1 MKGENILLRLA
12 RYLKHYRLQVTIG
25 PVFKLLE
32 AIFELIV
39 PLIMANIIDIGVK
52 NRDTGYIGQQGV
64 LLVILGIT
72 GLLSALICQ
81 YSASFASQGVGTI
94 LRRDL
99 FHHINTLSHKEI
111 DKIGTP
117 SLITRMTSDINQIQ
131 LAVAMLIRLVIRA
144 PFLVVGAII
153 MASTV
158 SIKLS
163 VIFFGA
169 AVLIGLTLYLIMS
182 KSVPFFKVIQ
192 KRLDRI
198 SLLSRENLR
207 GNRVIRAFA
216 RQEEDEKRFSHAA
229 EELTNASI
237 SAGRISVLLSPL
249 TCIITNVAI
258 ALIIWFGGI
267 NVNIGGLSQGD
278 IIALVNY
285 MTQIMLAMVVVADLV
300 VIFTRASASAARIN
314 EIFDTQTTVKDDKK
328 EEKPKAEND
337 YAIEFR
343 NVSFSYG
350 EGEALKD
357 ITFSLKKGETMGII
371 GGTGSGKSTLANLI
385 PRFYDASEGEVLVK
399 GVDVK
404 KYGLEELRNMI
415 GVVAQKTVLFKG
427 TLRSNMQWGKENASD
442 EDIEKALKIAQ
453 SWDFVSKLPGKL
465 DFDVSQGG
473 KNFSGGQRQRLTIAR
488 ALVKHPDILILD
500 DSFSALDFATDA
512 NLRKELRE
520 KTSDTTVVIV
530 SQRASTIRNAD
541 KIIVLDE
548 GKCAGIGTH
557 KELFDSCPEYRE
569 ICLSQLSEEEAV

>member
-1 MKGENILLRLA
+1 M
-12 RYLKHYRLQVTIG
+12 
-25 PVFKLLE
+25 FKLLE
-32 AIFELIV
+32 AVFELIV

-52 NRDTGYIGQQGV
+52 NGDTNYIAKQGV
-64 LLVILGIT
+64 LLVILGVT

-144 PFLVVGAII
+144 PFLVVGAMI

-158 SIKLS
+158 SLKLS

-169 AVLIGLTLYLIMS
+169 AVLIGLTLYIIMS
-182 KSVPFFKVIQ
+182 KSVPFFKTIQ

-198 SLLSRENLR
+198 SLISRENLR

-216 RQEEDEKRFSHAA
+216 RQDEEEEKFSKAA
-229 EELTNASI
+229 QELTDASI

-249 TCIITNVAI
+249 TCIITNIAI
-258 ALIIWFGGI
+258 ALIIWFGGM
-267 NVNIGGLSQGD
+267 NVNIGELSQGD

-300 VIFTRASASAARIN
+300 VIFTRASASAQRIN
-314 EIFDTQTTVKDDKK
+314 EIFETKTSVT
-328 EEKPKAEND
+328 EEKAEKNPTAEND
-337 YAIEFR
+337 NAIEFR

-350 EGEALKD
+350 EGEALKNV
-357 ITFSLKKGETMGII
+357 TFSIKKGETLGII
-371 GGTGSGKSTLANLI
+371 GGTGSGKSTFVNLI
-385 PRFYDASEGEVLVK
+385 PRFYDATKGQVLVN
-399 GVDVK
+399 GIDVK
-404 KYGLEELRNMI
+404 KYEIETLREKI

-427 TLRSNMQWGKENASD
+427 SLRKNMQWGKEKATD
-442 EDIEKALKIAQ
+442 EEIIKALKIAQ
-453 SWDFVSKLPGKL
+453 SRDFVEKLPGKL
-465 DFDVSQGG
+465 DFDVAQGG

-488 ALVKHPDILILD
+488 ALVKQPDMLILD

-512 NLRKELRE
+512 NLRKELKEQTRGM
-520 KTSDTTVVIV
+520 TVVIV

-541 KIIVLDE
+541 KIVVLDE
-548 GKCAGIGTH
+548 GECVGIGTH
-557 KELFDSCPEYRE
+557 QELYKNCSEYRE
-569 ICLSQLSEEEAV
+569 ICLSQLSAEEAV

>member
-1 MKGENILLRLA
+1 MLKLA
-12 RYLKHYRLQVTIG
+12 RYLKYYKLQVTIG

-52 NRDTGYIGQQGV
+52 NGDTNYIAKQGV
-64 LLVILGIT
+64 LLVILGVT

-111 DKIGTP
+111 DIIGTP

-144 PFLVVGAII
+144 PFLVVGAMI

-158 SIKLS
+158 SLKLS

-169 AVLIGLTLYLIMS
+169 AVLIGLTLYIIMS
-182 KSVPFFKVIQ
+182 KSVPFFKTIQ

-198 SLLSRENLR
+198 SLISRENLR

-216 RQEEDEKRFSHAA
+216 RQDEEEEKFSKAA
-229 EELTNASI
+229 QELTDASI

-249 TCIITNVAI
+249 TCIITNIAI
-258 ALIIWFGGI
+258 ALIIWFGGM
-267 NVNIGGLSQGD
+267 NVNIGELSQGD

-300 VIFTRASASAARIN
+300 VIFTRASASAQRIN
-314 EIFDTQTTVKDDKK
+314 EIFETKTSVT
-328 EEKPKAEND
+328 EEKAEKNPTAEND
-337 YAIEFR
+337 NAIEFR

-350 EGEALKD
+350 EGEALKNV
-357 ITFSLKKGETMGII
+357 TFSIKKGETLGII
-371 GGTGSGKSTLANLI
+371 GGTGSGKSTFVNLI
-385 PRFYDASEGEVLVK
+385 PRFYDATKGQVLVN

-404 KYGLEELRNMI
+404 KYEIETLREKI

-427 TLRSNMQWGKENASD
+427 SLRKNMQWGKEKATD
-442 EDIEKALKIAQ
+442 QEIIKALKIAQ
-453 SWDFVSKLPGKL
+453 SWDFVEKLPGKL
-465 DFDVSQGG
+465 DFDVAQGG

-488 ALVKHPDILILD
+488 ALVKQPDILILD

-512 NLRKELRE
+512 NLRKELKEQTR
-520 KTSDTTVVIV
+520 DMTVVIV

-541 KIIVLDE
+541 KIVVLDE
-548 GKCAGIGTH
+548 GECVGIGTH
-557 KELFDSCPEYRE
+557 QELYKNCSEYRE
-569 ICLSQLSEEEAV
+569 ICLSQLSAEEAV

>member
-1 MKGENILLRLA
+1 MLKLA
-12 RYLKHYRLQVTIG
+12 RYLKYYKLQVTIG

-52 NRDTGYIGQQGV
+52 NGDTNYIAKQGV
-64 LLVILGIT
+64 LLVILGVT

-111 DKIGTP
+111 DIIGTP

-144 PFLVVGAII
+144 PFLVVGAMI

-158 SIKLS
+158 SLKLS

-169 AVLIGLTLYLIMS
+169 AVLIGLTLYIIMS
-182 KSVPFFKVIQ
+182 KSVPFFKTIQ

-198 SLLSRENLR
+198 SLISRENLR

-216 RQEEDEKRFSHAA
+216 RQDEEEEKFSKAA
-229 EELTNASI
+229 QELTDASI

-249 TCIITNVAI
+249 TCIITNIAI
-258 ALIIWFGGI
+258 ALIIWFGGM
-267 NVNIGGLSQGD
+267 NVNIGELSQGD

-300 VIFTRASASAARIN
+300 VIFTRASASAQRIN
-314 EIFDTQTTVKDDKK
+314 EIFETKTSVT
-328 EEKPKAEND
+328 EEKAEKNPTAEND
-337 YAIEFR
+337 NAIEFR

-350 EGEALKD
+350 EGEALKNV
-357 ITFSLKKGETMGII
+357 TFSIKKGETLGII
-371 GGTGSGKSTLANLI
+371 GGTGSGKSTFVNLI
-385 PRFYDASEGEVLVK
+385 PRFYDATKGQVLVN

-404 KYGLEELRNMI
+404 KYEIETLRERI

-427 TLRSNMQWGKENASD
+427 SLRKNMQWGKEKATD
-442 EDIEKALKIAQ
+442 QEIIKALKIAQ
-453 SWDFVSKLPGKL
+453 SWDFVEKLPGKL
-465 DFDVSQGG
+465 DFDVAQGG

-488 ALVKHPDILILD
+488 ALVKQPDILILD

-512 NLRKELRE
+512 NLRKELKEQTRGM
-520 KTSDTTVVIV
+520 TVVIV

-541 KIIVLDE
+541 KIVVLDE
-548 GKCAGIGTH
+548 GECVGIGTH
-557 KELFDSCPEYRE
+557 QELYKNCSEYRE
-569 ICLSQLSEEEAV
+569 ICLSQLSAEEAV

>member
-1 MKGENILLRLA
+1 MLKLA
-12 RYLKHYRLQVTIG
+12 RYLKYYKLQVTIG

-52 NRDTGYIGQQGV
+52 NGDTNYIAKQGV
-64 LLVILGIT
+64 LLVILGVT

-144 PFLVVGAII
+144 PFLVVGAMI

-158 SIKLS
+158 SLKLS

-169 AVLIGLTLYLIMS
+169 AVLIGLTLYIIMS
-182 KSVPFFKVIQ
+182 KSVPFFKTIQ

-198 SLLSRENLR
+198 SLISRENLR

-216 RQEEDEKRFSHAA
+216 RQDEEEEKFSKAA
-229 EELTNASI
+229 QELTDASI

-249 TCIITNVAI
+249 TCIITNTAI
-258 ALIIWFGGI
+258 ALIIWFGGM
-267 NVNIGGLSQGD
+267 NVNIGELSQGD

-285 MTQIMLAMVVVADLV
+285 MTQIMLATVVVADLV
-300 VIFTRASASAARIN
+300 VIFTRASASAQRIN
-314 EIFDTQTTVKDDKK
+314 EIFETKTSVT
-328 EEKPKAEND
+328 EEKAEKNPTAEND
-337 YAIEFR
+337 NAIEFR

-350 EGEALKD
+350 EGEALKNV
-357 ITFSLKKGETMGII
+357 TFSIKKGETLGII
-371 GGTGSGKSTLANLI
+371 GGTGSGKSTFVNLI
-385 PRFYDASEGEVLVK
+385 PRFYDATKGQVLVN
-399 GVDVK
+399 GIDVK
-404 KYGLEELRNMI
+404 KYGIETLREKI

-427 TLRSNMQWGKENASD
+427 SLRKNMQWGKEKATD
-442 EDIEKALKIAQ
+442 EEIIKALKIAQ
-453 SWDFVSKLPGKL
+453 SWDFVEKLPGKL
-465 DFDVSQGG
+465 DFDVAQGG

-488 ALVKHPDILILD
+488 ALVKQPDILILD

-512 NLRKELRE
+512 NLRKELKEQTRGM
-520 KTSDTTVVIV
+520 TVVIV

-541 KIIVLDE
+541 KIVVLDE
-548 GKCAGIGTH
+548 GECVGIGTH
-557 KELFDSCPEYRE
+557 QELYKNCSEYRE
-569 ICLSQLSEEEAV
+569 ICLSQLSAEEAV

>member
-1 MKGENILLRLA
+1 MLKLA
-12 RYLKHYRLQVTIG
+12 RYLKYYKLQVTIG

-32 AIFELIV
+32 AVFELIV

-52 NRDTGYIGQQGV
+52 NGDTNYIAKQGV
-64 LLVILGIT
+64 LLVILGVT

-111 DKIGTP
+111 DNIGTP

-144 PFLVVGAII
+144 PFLVVGAMI

-158 SIKLS
+158 SLKLS

-169 AVLIGLTLYLIMS
+169 AVLIGLTLYIIMS
-182 KSVPFFKVIQ
+182 KSVPFFKTIQ

-198 SLLSRENLR
+198 SLISRENLR

-216 RQEEDEKRFSHAA
+216 RQDEEEEKFSKAA
-229 EELTNASI
+229 QELTDASI

-249 TCIITNVAI
+249 TCIITNIAI
-258 ALIIWFGGI
+258 ALIIWFGGM
-267 NVNIGGLSQGD
+267 NVNIGELSQGD

-300 VIFTRASASAARIN
+300 VIFTRASASAQRIN
-314 EIFDTQTTVKDDKK
+314 EIFETKTSVT
-328 EEKPKAEND
+328 EEKAEKNPTAEND
-337 YAIEFR
+337 NAIEFR

-350 EGEALKD
+350 EGEALKNV
-357 ITFSLKKGETMGII
+357 TFSIKKGETLGII
-371 GGTGSGKSTLANLI
+371 GGTGSGKSTFVNLI
-385 PRFYDASEGEVLVK
+385 PRFYDATKGQVLVN
-399 GVDVK
+399 GIDVK
-404 KYGLEELRNMI
+404 KYEIETLREKI

-427 TLRSNMQWGKENASD
+427 SLRKNMQWGKEKATD
-442 EDIEKALKIAQ
+442 EEIIKALKIAQ

-465 DFDVSQGG
+465 DFDVAQGG

-488 ALVKHPDILILD
+488 ALVKQPDILILD

-512 NLRKELRE
+512 NLRKELKEQTRGM
-520 KTSDTTVVIV
+520 TVVIV

-541 KIIVLDE
+541 KIVVLDE
-548 GKCAGIGTH
+548 GECVGIGTH
-557 KELFDSCPEYRE
+557 QELYKNCSEYRE
-569 ICLSQLSEEEAV
+569 ICLSQLSAEEAV

>member
-1 MKGENILLRLA
+1 MLKLA
-12 RYLKHYRLQVTIG
+12 RYLKYYKLQVTIG

-32 AIFELIV
+32 AVFELIV

-52 NRDTGYIGQQGV
+52 NGDTNYIAKQGV
-64 LLVILGIT
+64 LLVILGVT

-111 DKIGTP
+111 DIIGTP

-144 PFLVVGAII
+144 PFLVVGAMI

-158 SIKLS
+158 SLKLS

-169 AVLIGLTLYLIMS
+169 AVLIGLTLYIIMS
-182 KSVPFFKVIQ
+182 KSVPFFKTIQ

-198 SLLSRENLR
+198 SLISRENLR

-216 RQEEDEKRFSHAA
+216 RQDEEEEKFSKAA
-229 EELTNASI
+229 QELTDASI

-249 TCIITNVAI
+249 TCIITNIAI
-258 ALIIWFGGI
+258 ALIIWFGGM
-267 NVNIGGLSQGD
+267 NVNIGELSQGD

-300 VIFTRASASAARIN
+300 VIFTRASASAQRIN
-314 EIFDTQTTVKDDKK
+314 EIFETKTSVT
-328 EEKPKAEND
+328 EEKAEKNPAAEND
-337 YAIEFR
+337 NAIEFR

-350 EGEALKD
+350 EGEALKNV
-357 ITFSLKKGETMGII
+357 TFSIKKGETLGII
-371 GGTGSGKSTLANLI
+371 GGTGSGKSTFVNLI
-385 PRFYDASEGEVLVK
+385 PRFYDATKGQVLVN

-404 KYGLEELRNMI
+404 KYEIETLREKI

-427 TLRSNMQWGKENASD
+427 SLRKNMQWGKEKAID
-442 EDIEKALKIAQ
+442 EEIIKALKIAQ
-453 SWDFVSKLPGKL
+453 SWDFVEKLPGKL
-465 DFDVSQGG
+465 DFDVAQGG

-488 ALVKHPDILILD
+488 ALVKQPDILILD

-512 NLRKELRE
+512 NLRKELKEQTR
-520 KTSDTTVVIV
+520 DMTVVIV

-541 KIIVLDE
+541 KIVVLDE
-548 GKCAGIGTH
+548 GECVGIGTH
-557 KELFDSCPEYRE
+557 QELYKNCSEYRE
-569 ICLSQLSEEEAV
+569 ICLSQLSAEEAV

>member
-1 MKGENILLRLA
+1 MLKLA
-12 RYLKHYRLQVTIG
+12 RYLKYYKLQVTIG

-52 NRDTGYIGQQGV
+52 NGDTNYIAKQGV
-64 LLVILGIT
+64 LLVILGVT

-144 PFLVVGAII
+144 PFLVVGAMI

-158 SIKLS
+158 SLKLS

-169 AVLIGLTLYLIMS
+169 AVLIGLTLYIIMS
-182 KSVPFFKVIQ
+182 KSVPFFKTIQ

-198 SLLSRENLR
+198 SLISRENLR

-216 RQEEDEKRFSHAA
+216 RQDEEEEKFSKAA
-229 EELTNASI
+229 QELTDASI

-249 TCIITNVAI
+249 TCIITNIAI
-258 ALIIWFGGI
+258 ALIIWFGGM
-267 NVNIGGLSQGD
+267 NVNIGELSQGD

-300 VIFTRASASAARIN
+300 VIFTRASASAQRIN
-314 EIFDTQTTVKDDKK
+314 EIFETKTSVT
-328 EEKPKAEND
+328 EEKAEKNPTAEND
-337 YAIEFR
+337 NAIEFR

-350 EGEALKD
+350 EGEALKNV
-357 ITFSLKKGETMGII
+357 TFSIKKGETLGII
-371 GGTGSGKSTLANLI
+371 GGTGSGKSTFVNLI
-385 PRFYDASEGEVLVK
+385 PRFYDASKGQVLVN

-404 KYGLEELRNMI
+404 KYEIETLREKI

-427 TLRSNMQWGKENASD
+427 SLRKNMQWGKEKATD
-442 EDIEKALKIAQ
+442 EEIIKALKIAQ
-453 SWDFVSKLPGKL
+453 SWDFVEKLPGKL
-465 DFDVSQGG
+465 DFDVAQGG

-488 ALVKHPDILILD
+488 ALVKQPDILILD

-512 NLRKELRE
+512 NLRKELKEQTRGM
-520 KTSDTTVVIV
+520 TVVIV

-541 KIIVLDE
+541 KIVVLDE
-548 GKCAGIGTH
+548 GECVDIGTH
-557 KELFDSCPEYRE
+557 QELYKNCSEYRE
-569 ICLSQLSEEEAV
+569 ICLSQLSAEEAV

>member
-1 MKGENILLRLA
+1 MLKLA
-12 RYLKHYRLQVTIG
+12 RYLKYYKLQVTIG

-32 AIFELIV
+32 AVFELIV

-52 NRDTGYIGQQGV
+52 NGDTNYIAKQGV
-64 LLVILGIT
+64 LLVILGVT

-111 DKIGTP
+111 DIIGTP

-144 PFLVVGAII
+144 PFLVVGAMI

-158 SIKLS
+158 SLKLS

-169 AVLIGLTLYLIMS
+169 AVLIGLTLYIIMS
-182 KSVPFFKVIQ
+182 KSVPFFKTIQ

-198 SLLSRENLR
+198 SLISRENLR

-216 RQEEDEKRFSHAA
+216 RQDEEEEKFSKAA
-229 EELTNASI
+229 QELTDASI

-249 TCIITNVAI
+249 TCIITNIAI
-258 ALIIWFGGI
+258 ALIIWFGGM
-267 NVNIGGLSQGD
+267 NVNIGELSQGD

-300 VIFTRASASAARIN
+300 VIFTRASASAQRIN
-314 EIFDTQTTVKDDKK
+314 EIFETKTSVT
-328 EEKPKAEND
+328 EEKAEKNPTAEND
-337 YAIEFR
+337 NAIEFR

-350 EGEALKD
+350 EGEALKNV
-357 ITFSLKKGETMGII
+357 TFSIKKGETLGII
-371 GGTGSGKSTLANLI
+371 GGTGSGKSTFVNLI
-385 PRFYDASEGEVLVK
+385 PRFYDATKGQVLVN

-404 KYGLEELRNMI
+404 KYEIETLRERI

-427 TLRSNMQWGKENASD
+427 SLRKNMQWGKEKATD
-442 EDIEKALKIAQ
+442 QEIIKALKIAQ
-453 SWDFVSKLPGKL
+453 SWDFVEKLPGIL
-465 DFDVSQGG
+465 DFDVAQGG

-488 ALVKHPDILILD
+488 ALVKQPDILILD

-512 NLRKELRE
+512 NLRKELKEQTRGM
-520 KTSDTTVVIV
+520 TVVIV

-541 KIIVLDE
+541 KIVVLDE
-548 GKCAGIGTH
+548 GECVGIGTH
-557 KELFDSCPEYRE
+557 QELYKNCSEYRE
-569 ICLSQLSEEEAV
+569 ICLSQLSAEEAV

>member
-1 MKGENILLRLA
+1 LLKLA
-12 RYLKHYRLQVTIG
+12 RYLKYYKLQVTIG

-32 AIFELIV
+32 AVFELIV
-39 PLIMANIIDIGVK
+39 PLIMANIIDIGVR
-52 NRDTGYIGQQGV
+52 NGDTNYIAKQGV
-64 LLVILGIT
+64 LLVILGVT

-111 DKIGTP
+111 EKIGTP

-144 PFLVVGAII
+144 PFLVVGAMI

-158 SIKLS
+158 SLKLS

-169 AVLIGLTLYLIMS
+169 AVLIGLTLYIIMS
-182 KSVPFFKVIQ
+182 KSVPFFKTIQ

-198 SLLSRENLR
+198 SLISRENLR

-216 RQEEDEKRFSHAA
+216 RQDEEEEKFSKAA
-229 EELTNASI
+229 QELTDASI

-249 TCIITNVAI
+249 TCIITNIAI
-258 ALIIWFGGI
+258 ALIIWFGGM
-267 NVNIGGLSQGD
+267 NVNIGELSQGD

-300 VIFTRASASAARIN
+300 VIFTRASASAQRIN
-314 EIFDTQTTVKDDKK
+314 EIFETKTSVT
-328 EEKPKAEND
+328 EEKAEKNPTAEND
-337 YAIEFR
+337 NAMEFR

-350 EGEALKD
+350 EGEALKNV
-357 ITFSLKKGETMGII
+357 TFSIKKGETLGII
-371 GGTGSGKSTLANLI
+371 GGTGSGKSTFVNLI
-385 PRFYDASEGEVLVK
+385 PRFYDATKGQVLVN
-399 GVDVK
+399 GIDVK
-404 KYGLEELRNMI
+404 KYGIETLREKI

-427 TLRSNMQWGKENASD
+427 SLRKNMQWGKEKATD
-442 EDIEKALKIAQ
+442 EEIIKALKIAQ
-453 SWDFVSKLPGKL
+453 SWDFVEKLPGKL
-465 DFDVSQGG
+465 DFDVAQGG

-488 ALVKHPDILILD
+488 ALVKQPDILILD

-512 NLRKELRE
+512 NLRKELKEQTRGM
-520 KTSDTTVVIV
+520 TVVIV

-541 KIIVLDE
+541 KIVVLDE
-548 GKCAGIGTH
+548 GECVGIGTH
-557 KELFDSCPEYRE
+557 QELYKNCSEYRE
-569 ICLSQLSEEEAV
+569 ICLSQLSAEEAV

>member
-1 MKGENILLRLA
+1 MLKLA
-12 RYLKHYRLQVTIG
+12 RYLKYYKLQVTIG

-32 AIFELIV
+32 AVFELIV

-52 NRDTGYIGQQGV
+52 NGDTNYIAKQGV
-64 LLVILGIT
+64 LLVILGVT

-111 DKIGTP
+111 DIIGTP

-144 PFLVVGAII
+144 PFLVVGAMI

-158 SIKLS
+158 SLKLS

-169 AVLIGLTLYLIMS
+169 AVLIGLTLYIIMS
-182 KSVPFFKVIQ
+182 KSVPFFKTIQ

-198 SLLSRENLR
+198 SLISRENLR

-216 RQEEDEKRFSHAA
+216 RQDEEEEKFSKAA
-229 EELTNASI
+229 QELTDASI

-249 TCIITNVAI
+249 TCIITNIAI
-258 ALIIWFGGI
+258 ALIIWFGGM
-267 NVNIGGLSQGD
+267 NVNIGDLSQGD

-300 VIFTRASASAARIN
+300 VIFTRASASAQRIN
-314 EIFDTQTTVKDDKK
+314 EIFETKTSVT
-328 EEKPKAEND
+328 EEKAEKNPTAEND
-337 YAIEFR
+337 NAIEFR

-350 EGEALKD
+350 EGEALKNV
-357 ITFSLKKGETMGII
+357 TFSIKKGETLGII
-371 GGTGSGKSTLANLI
+371 GGTGSGKSTFVNLI
-385 PRFYDASEGEVLVK
+385 PRFYDATKGQVLVN

-404 KYGLEELRNMI
+404 KYEIETLREKI

-427 TLRSNMQWGKENASD
+427 SLRKNMQWGKEKAID
-442 EDIEKALKIAQ
+442 QEIIKALKIAQ
-453 SWDFVSKLPGKL
+453 SWDFVEKLPGKL
-465 DFDVSQGG
+465 DFDVAQGG

-488 ALVKHPDILILD
+488 ALVKQPDILILD

-512 NLRKELRE
+512 NLRKELKEQTRGM
-520 KTSDTTVVIV
+520 TVVIV

-541 KIIVLDE
+541 KIVVLDE
-548 GKCAGIGTH
+548 GECVGIGTH
-557 KELFDSCPEYRE
+557 QELYKNCSEYRE
-569 ICLSQLSEEEAV
+569 ICLSQLSAEEAV

>member
-1 MKGENILLRLA
+1 MLKLA
-12 RYLKHYRLQVTIG
+12 RYLKYYKLQVTIG

-32 AIFELIV
+32 AVFELIV

-52 NRDTGYIGQQGV
+52 NGDTNYIAKQGV
-64 LLVILGIT
+64 LLVILGVT

-144 PFLVVGAII
+144 PFLVVGAMI

-158 SIKLS
+158 SLKLS

-169 AVLIGLTLYLIMS
+169 AVLIGLTLYIIMS
-182 KSVPFFKVIQ
+182 KSVPFFKTIQ

-198 SLLSRENLR
+198 SLISRENLR

-216 RQEEDEKRFSHAA
+216 RQDEEEEKFSKAA
-229 EELTNASI
+229 QELTDASI

-249 TCIITNVAI
+249 TCIITNTAI
-258 ALIIWFGGI
+258 ALIIWFGGM
-267 NVNIGGLSQGD
+267 NVNIGELSQGD

-285 MTQIMLAMVVVADLV
+285 MTQIMLATVVVADLV
-300 VIFTRASASAARIN
+300 VIFTRASASAQRIN
-314 EIFDTQTTVKDDKK
+314 EIFETKTSVT
-328 EEKPKAEND
+328 EEKAEKNPTAEND
-337 YAIEFR
+337 NAIEFR

-350 EGEALKD
+350 EGEALKNV
-357 ITFSLKKGETMGII
+357 TFSIKKGETLGII
-371 GGTGSGKSTLANLI
+371 GGTGSGKSTFVNLI
-385 PRFYDASEGEVLVK
+385 PRFYDATKGQVLVN
-399 GVDVK
+399 GIDVK
-404 KYGLEELRNMI
+404 KYEIETLREKI

-427 TLRSNMQWGKENASD
+427 SLRKNMQWGKEKATD
-442 EDIEKALKIAQ
+442 EEIIKALKIAQ
-453 SWDFVSKLPGKL
+453 SWDFVEKLPGKL
-465 DFDVSQGG
+465 DFDVAQGG

-488 ALVKHPDILILD
+488 ALVKQPDILILD

-512 NLRKELRE
+512 NLRKELKEQTRGM
-520 KTSDTTVVIV
+520 TVVIV

-541 KIIVLDE
+541 KIVVLDE
-548 GKCAGIGTH
+548 GECVGIGTH
-557 KELFDSCPEYRE
+557 QELYKNCSEYRE
-569 ICLSQLSEEEAV
+569 ICLSQLSAEEAV

>member
-1 MKGENILLRLA
+1 MLKLA
-12 RYLKHYRLQVTIG
+12 RYLKYYKLQVTIG

-32 AIFELIV
+32 AVFELIV

-52 NRDTGYIGQQGV
+52 NGDTNYIAKQGV
-64 LLVILGIT
+64 LLVILGVT

-111 DKIGTP
+111 DNIGTP

-144 PFLVVGAII
+144 PFLVVGAMI

-158 SIKLS
+158 SLKLS

-169 AVLIGLTLYLIMS
+169 AVLIGLTLYIIMS
-182 KSVPFFKVIQ
+182 KSVPFFKTIQ

-198 SLLSRENLR
+198 SLISRENLR

-216 RQEEDEKRFSHAA
+216 RQDEEEERFSKAA
-229 EELTNASI
+229 QELTDASI

-249 TCIITNVAI
+249 TCIITNIAI
-258 ALIIWFGGI
+258 ALIIWFGGM
-267 NVNIGGLSQGD
+267 NVNIGELSQGD

-285 MTQIMLAMVVVADLV
+285 MSQIMLAMVVVADLV
-300 VIFTRASASAARIN
+300 VIFTRASASAQRIN
-314 EIFDTQTTVKDDKK
+314 EIFETKTSVT
-328 EEKPKAEND
+328 EEKAEKNPTAEND
-337 YAIEFR
+337 NAIEFR

-350 EGEALKD
+350 EGEALKNV
-357 ITFSLKKGETMGII
+357 TFSIKKGETLGII
-371 GGTGSGKSTLANLI
+371 GGTGSGKSTFVNLI
-385 PRFYDASEGEVLVK
+385 PRFYDATKGQVLVN
-399 GVDVK
+399 GIDVK
-404 KYGLEELRNMI
+404 KYEIETLREKI

-427 TLRSNMQWGKENASD
+427 SLRKNMQWGKEKATD
-442 EDIEKALKIAQ
+442 EEIIKALKIAQ

-465 DFDVSQGG
+465 VFDVAQGG

-488 ALVKHPDILILD
+488 ALVKQPDILILD

-512 NLRKELRE
+512 NLRKELKEQTRGM
-520 KTSDTTVVIV
+520 TVVIV

-541 KIIVLDE
+541 KIVVLDE
-548 GKCAGIGTH
+548 GECVGIGTH
-557 KELFDSCPEYRE
+557 QELYKNCSEYRE
-569 ICLSQLSEEEAV
+569 ICLSQLSAEEAV

>member
-1 MKGENILLRLA
+1 MLKLA
-12 RYLKHYRLQVTIG
+12 RYLKYYKLQVTIG

-32 AIFELIV
+32 AVFELIV

-52 NRDTGYIGQQGV
+52 NGDTNYIAKQGV
-64 LLVILGIT
+64 LLVILGVT

-144 PFLVVGAII
+144 PFLVVGAMI

-158 SIKLS
+158 SLKLS

-169 AVLIGLTLYLIMS
+169 AVLIGLTLYIIMS
-182 KSVPFFKVIQ
+182 KSVPFFKTIQ

-198 SLLSRENLR
+198 SLISRENLR

-216 RQEEDEKRFSHAA
+216 RQDEEEEKFSKAA
-229 EELTNASI
+229 QELTDASI

-249 TCIITNVAI
+249 TCIITNIAI
-258 ALIIWFGGI
+258 ALIIWFGGM
-267 NVNIGGLSQGD
+267 NVNIGELSQGD

-300 VIFTRASASAARIN
+300 VIFTRASASAQRIN
-314 EIFDTQTTVKDDKK
+314 EIFETKTSVT
-328 EEKPKAEND
+328 EEKAEKNPTAEND
-337 YAIEFR
+337 NAIEFR

-350 EGEALKD
+350 EGEALKNV
-357 ITFSLKKGETMGII
+357 TFSIKKGETLGII
-371 GGTGSGKSTLANLI
+371 GGTGSGKSTFVNLI
-385 PRFYDASEGEVLVK
+385 PRFYDATKGQVLVN
-399 GVDVK
+399 GIDVK
-404 KYGLEELRNMI
+404 KYEIETLREKI

-427 TLRSNMQWGKENASD
+427 SLRKNMQWGKEKATD
-442 EDIEKALKIAQ
+442 EEIIKALKIAR
-453 SWDFVSKLPGKL
+453 SWDFVEKLPGKL
-465 DFDVSQGG
+465 DFDVAQGG

-488 ALVKHPDILILD
+488 ALVKQPDILILD

-512 NLRKELRE
+512 NLRKELKEQTRGM
-520 KTSDTTVVIV
+520 TVVIV

-541 KIIVLDE
+541 KIVVLDE
-548 GKCAGIGTH
+548 GECVGIGTH
-557 KELFDSCPEYRE
+557 QELYKNCSEYRE
-569 ICLSQLSEEEAV
+569 ICLSQLSAEEAV

>member
-1 MKGENILLRLA
+1 MLKLA
-12 RYLKHYRLQVTIG
+12 RYLKYYKLQVTIG

-32 AIFELIV
+32 AVFELIV

-52 NRDTGYIGQQGV
+52 NGDTNYIAKQGV
-64 LLVILGIT
+64 LLVILGVT

-144 PFLVVGAII
+144 PFLVVGAMI

-158 SIKLS
+158 SLKLS

-169 AVLIGLTLYLIMS
+169 AVLIGLTLYIIMS
-182 KSVPFFKVIQ
+182 KSVPFFKTIQ

-198 SLLSRENLR
+198 SLISRENLR

-216 RQEEDEKRFSHAA
+216 RQDEEEERFSKAA
-229 EELTNASI
+229 QELTDASI

-249 TCIITNVAI
+249 TCIITNIAI
-258 ALIIWFGGI
+258 ALIIWFGGM
-267 NVNIGGLSQGD
+267 NVNIGELSQGD

-285 MTQIMLAMVVVADLV
+285 MTQIMLATVVVADLV
-300 VIFTRASASAARIN
+300 VIFTRASASAQRIN
-314 EIFDTQTTVKDDKK
+314 EIFETKTSVT
-328 EEKPKAEND
+328 EEKAEKNPTAEND
-337 YAIEFR
+337 NAIEFR

-350 EGEALKD
+350 EGEALKNV
-357 ITFSLKKGETMGII
+357 TFSIKKGETLGII
-371 GGTGSGKSTLANLI
+371 GGTGSGKSTFVNLI
-385 PRFYDASEGEVLVK
+385 PRFYDATKGQVLVN
-399 GVDVK
+399 GIDVK
-404 KYGLEELRNMI
+404 KYGIETLREKI

-427 TLRSNMQWGKENASD
+427 SLRKNMQWGKEKATD
-442 EDIEKALKIAQ
+442 EEIIKALKIAR
-453 SWDFVSKLPGKL
+453 SWDFVEKLPGKL
-465 DFDVSQGG
+465 DFDVAQGG

-488 ALVKHPDILILD
+488 ALVKQPDILILD

-512 NLRKELRE
+512 NLRKELKEQTRGM
-520 KTSDTTVVIV
+520 TVVIV

-541 KIIVLDE
+541 KIVVLDE
-548 GKCAGIGTH
+548 GECVGIGTH
-557 KELFDSCPEYRE
+557 QELYKNCSEYRE
-569 ICLSQLSEEEAV
+569 ICLSQLSAEEAV

>member
-1 MKGENILLRLA
+1 MLKLA
-12 RYLKHYRLQVTIG
+12 RYLKYYKLQVTIG

-32 AIFELIV
+32 AVFELIV

-52 NRDTGYIGQQGV
+52 NGDTNYIAKQGV
-64 LLVILGIT
+64 LLVILGVT

-144 PFLVVGAII
+144 PFLVVGAMI

-158 SIKLS
+158 SLKLS

-169 AVLIGLTLYLIMS
+169 AALIGLTLYIIMS
-182 KSVPFFKVIQ
+182 KSVPFFKTIQ

-198 SLLSRENLR
+198 SLISRENLR

-216 RQEEDEKRFSHAA
+216 RQDEEEEKFSKAA
-229 EELTNASI
+229 QELTDASI

-249 TCIITNVAI
+249 TCIITNIAI
-258 ALIIWFGGI
+258 ALIIWFGGM
-267 NVNIGGLSQGD
+267 NVNIGELSQGD

-300 VIFTRASASAARIN
+300 VIFTRASASAQRIN
-314 EIFDTQTTVKDDKK
+314 EIFETKTSVT
-328 EEKPKAEND
+328 EEKAEKNPTAEND
-337 YAIEFR
+337 NAIEFR

-350 EGEALKD
+350 EGEALKNV
-357 ITFSLKKGETMGII
+357 TFSIKKGETLGII
-371 GGTGSGKSTLANLI
+371 GGTGSGKSTFVNLI
-385 PRFYDASEGEVLVK
+385 PRFYDATKGQVLVN

-404 KYGLEELRNMI
+404 KYEIETLREKI

-427 TLRSNMQWGKENASD
+427 SLRKNMQWGKEKATD
-442 EDIEKALKIAQ
+442 EEIIKALKIAQ
-453 SWDFVSKLPGKL
+453 SWDFVEKLPGKL
-465 DFDVSQGG
+465 DFDVAQGG

-488 ALVKHPDILILD
+488 ALVKQPDILILD

-512 NLRKELRE
+512 NLRKELKEQTRGM
-520 KTSDTTVVIV
+520 TVVIV

-541 KIIVLDE
+541 KIVVLDE
-548 GKCAGIGTH
+548 GECVGIGTH
-557 KELFDSCPEYRE
+557 QELYKNCSEYRE
-569 ICLSQLSEEEAV
+569 ICLSQLSAEEAV

>member
-1 MKGENILLRLA
+1 MLKLA
-12 RYLKHYRLQVTIG
+12 RYLKYYKLQVTIG

-32 AIFELIV
+32 AVFELIV

-52 NRDTGYIGQQGV
+52 NGDTNYIAKQGV
-64 LLVILGIT
+64 LLVILGVT

-99 FHHINTLSHKEI
+99 FHHINTLSHNEI

-144 PFLVVGAII
+144 PFLVVGAMIL
-153 MASTV
+153 ASTV
-158 SIKLS
+158 SLKLS

-169 AVLIGLTLYLIMS
+169 AVLIGLTLYIIMS
-182 KSVPFFKVIQ
+182 KSVPFFKTIQ

-198 SLLSRENLR
+198 SLISRENLR

-216 RQEEDEKRFSHAA
+216 RQDEEEEKFSKAA
-229 EELTNASI
+229 QELTDASI

-249 TCIITNVAI
+249 TCIITNIAI
-258 ALIIWFGGI
+258 ALIIWFGGM
-267 NVNIGGLSQGD
+267 NVNIGELSQGD

-300 VIFTRASASAARIN
+300 VIFTRASASAQRIN
-314 EIFDTQTTVKDDKK
+314 EIFETKTSVT
-328 EEKPKAEND
+328 EEKAEKNPTAEND
-337 YAIEFR
+337 NAIEFR

-350 EGEALKD
+350 EGEALKNV
-357 ITFSLKKGETMGII
+357 TFSIKKGETLGII
-371 GGTGSGKSTLANLI
+371 GGTGSGKSTFVNLI
-385 PRFYDASEGEVLVK
+385 PRFYDATKGQVLVN
-399 GVDVK
+399 GIDVK
-404 KYGLEELRNMI
+404 KYEIETLREKI

-427 TLRSNMQWGKENASD
+427 SLRKNMQWGKEKATD
-442 EDIEKALKIAQ
+442 EEIIKALKIAQ
-453 SWDFVSKLPGKL
+453 SWDFVEKLPGKL
-465 DFDVSQGG
+465 VFDVAQGG

-488 ALVKHPDILILD
+488 ALVKQPDILILD

-512 NLRKELRE
+512 NLRKELKEQTRGM
-520 KTSDTTVVIV
+520 TVVIV

-541 KIIVLDE
+541 KIVVLDE
-548 GKCAGIGTH
+548 GECVGIGTH
-557 KELFDSCPEYRE
+557 QELYKNCSEYRE
-569 ICLSQLSEEEAV
+569 ICLSQLSAEEAV

>member
-1 MKGENILLRLA
+1 MLKLA
-12 RYLKHYRLQVTIG
+12 RYLKYYKLQVTIG

-32 AIFELIV
+32 AVFELIV

-52 NRDTGYIGQQGV
+52 NGDTDYIAKQGV
-64 LLVILGIT
+64 LLVILGVT

-144 PFLVVGAII
+144 PFLVVGAMI

-158 SIKLS
+158 SLKLS

-169 AVLIGLTLYLIMS
+169 AVIIGLTLYIIMS
-182 KSVPFFKVIQ
+182 KSVPFFKTIQ

-198 SLLSRENLR
+198 SLISRENLR

-216 RQEEDEKRFSHAA
+216 RQDEEEEKFSKAA
-229 EELTNASI
+229 QELTDASI

-249 TCIITNVAI
+249 TCIITNTAI
-258 ALIIWFGGI
+258 ALIIWFGGM
-267 NVNIGGLSQGD
+267 NVNIGELSQGD

-285 MTQIMLAMVVVADLV
+285 MTQIMLATVVVADLV
-300 VIFTRASASAARIN
+300 VIFTRASASAQRIN
-314 EIFDTQTTVKDDKK
+314 EIFETKTSVT
-328 EEKPKAEND
+328 EEKAEKNPTAEND
-337 YAIEFR
+337 NAIEFR

-350 EGEALKD
+350 EGEALKNV
-357 ITFSLKKGETMGII
+357 TFSIKKGETLGII
-371 GGTGSGKSTLANLI
+371 GGTGSGKSTFVNLI
-385 PRFYDASEGEVLVK
+385 PRFYDATKGQVLVN
-399 GVDVK
+399 GIDVK
-404 KYGLEELRNMI
+404 KYEIETLREKI

-427 TLRSNMQWGKENASD
+427 SLRKNMQWGKEKATD
-442 EDIEKALKIAQ
+442 EEIIKALKIAQ
-453 SWDFVSKLPGKL
+453 SWDFVEKLPGKL
-465 DFDVSQGG
+465 VFDVAQGG

-488 ALVKHPDILILD
+488 ALVKQPDILILD

-512 NLRKELRE
+512 NLRKELKEQTRGM
-520 KTSDTTVVIV
+520 TVVIV

-541 KIIVLDE
+541 KIVVLDE
-548 GKCAGIGTH
+548 GECVGIGTH
-557 KELFDSCPEYRE
+557 QELYKNCSEYRE
-569 ICLSQLSEEEAV
+569 ICLSQLSAEEAV

>member
-1 MKGENILLRLA
+1 MLKLA
-12 RYLKHYRLQVTIG
+12 RYLKYYKLQVTIG

-32 AIFELIV
+32 AVFELIV

-52 NRDTGYIGQQGV
+52 NGDTNYIAKQGV
-64 LLVILGIT
+64 LLVILGVT

-111 DKIGTP
+111 DIIGTP

-144 PFLVVGAII
+144 PFLVVGAMI

-158 SIKLS
+158 SLKLS

-169 AVLIGLTLYLIMS
+169 AVLIGLTLYIIMS
-182 KSVPFFKVIQ
+182 KSVPFFKTIQ

-198 SLLSRENLR
+198 SLISRENLR

-216 RQEEDEKRFSHAA
+216 RQDEEEEKFSKAA
-229 EELTNASI
+229 QELTDASI

-249 TCIITNVAI
+249 TCIITNIAI
-258 ALIIWFGGI
+258 ALIIWFGGM
-267 NVNIGGLSQGD
+267 NVNIGELSQGD

-300 VIFTRASASAARIN
+300 VIFTRASASAQRIN
-314 EIFDTQTTVKDDKK
+314 EIFETKTSVT
-328 EEKPKAEND
+328 EEKAEKNPTAEND
-337 YAIEFR
+337 NAIEFR

-350 EGEALKD
+350 EGEALKNV
-357 ITFSLKKGETMGII
+357 TFSIKKGETLGII
-371 GGTGSGKSTLANLI
+371 GGTGSGKSTFVNLI
-385 PRFYDASEGEVLVK
+385 PRFYDATKGQVLVN
-399 GVDVK
+399 GVDIK
-404 KYGLEELRNMI
+404 KYEIETLREKI

-427 TLRSNMQWGKENASD
+427 SLRKNMQWGKEKATDD
-442 EDIEKALKIAQ
+442 EIIKALKIAQ
-453 SWDFVSKLPGKL
+453 SRDFVEKLPGKL
-465 DFDVSQGG
+465 DFDVAQGG

-488 ALVKHPDILILD
+488 ALVKQPDILILD

-512 NLRKELRE
+512 NLRKELKE
-520 KTSDTTVVIV
+520 QTSGMTVVIV

-541 KIIVLDE
+541 KIVVLDE
-548 GKCAGIGTH
+548 GECVGIGTH
-557 KELFDSCPEYRE
+557 QELYKNCSEYRE
-569 ICLSQLSEEEAV
+569 ICLSQLSAEEAV

>member
-1 MKGENILLRLA
+1 MLKLA
-12 RYLKHYRLQVTIG
+12 RYLKYYKLQVTIG

-52 NRDTGYIGQQGV
+52 NGDTNYIAKQGV
-64 LLVILGIT
+64 LLVILGVT

-144 PFLVVGAII
+144 PFLVVGAMI

-158 SIKLS
+158 SLKLS

-169 AVLIGLTLYLIMS
+169 AVLIGLTLYIIMS
-182 KSVPFFKVIQ
+182 KSVPSFKTIQ

-198 SLLSRENLR
+198 SLISRENLR

-216 RQEEDEKRFSHAA
+216 RQDEEEEKFSKAA
-229 EELTNASI
+229 QELTDASI

-249 TCIITNVAI
+249 TCIITNIAI
-258 ALIIWFGGI
+258 ALIIWFGGM
-267 NVNIGGLSQGD
+267 NVNIGELSQGD

-300 VIFTRASASAARIN
+300 VIFTRASASAQRIN
-314 EIFDTQTTVKDDKK
+314 EISETKTSVT
-328 EEKPKAEND
+328 EEKAEKNPTAEND
-337 YAIEFR
+337 NAIEFR

-350 EGEALKD
+350 EGEALKNV
-357 ITFSLKKGETMGII
+357 TFSIKKGETLGII
-371 GGTGSGKSTLANLI
+371 GGTGSGKSTFVNLI
-385 PRFYDASEGEVLVK
+385 PRFYDATKGQVLVN
-399 GVDVK
+399 GIDVK
-404 KYGLEELRNMI
+404 KYEIETLREKI

-427 TLRSNMQWGKENASD
+427 SLRKNMQWGKEKATD
-442 EDIEKALKIAQ
+442 EEIIKALKIAQ

-465 DFDVSQGG
+465 DFDVAQGG

-488 ALVKHPDILILD
+488 ALVKQPDILILD

-512 NLRKELRE
+512 NLRKELKEQTRGM
-520 KTSDTTVVIV
+520 TVVIV

-541 KIIVLDE
+541 KIVVLDE
-548 GKCAGIGTH
+548 GECVGIGTH
-557 KELFDSCPEYRE
+557 QELYKNCSEYRE
-569 ICLSQLSEEEAV
+569 ICLSQLSAEEAV

>member
-1 MKGENILLRLA
+1 M
-12 RYLKHYRLQVTIG
+12 
-25 PVFKLLE
+25 FKLLE
-32 AIFELIV
+32 AVFELIV

-52 NRDTGYIGQQGV
+52 NGDTNYIAKQGV
-64 LLVILGIT
+64 LLVILGVT

-144 PFLVVGAII
+144 PFLVVGAMI

-158 SIKLS
+158 SLKLS

-169 AVLIGLTLYLIMS
+169 AVLIGLTLYIIMS
-182 KSVPFFKVIQ
+182 KSVPFFKTIQ

-198 SLLSRENLR
+198 SLISRENLR

-216 RQEEDEKRFSHAA
+216 RQDEEEEKFSKAA
-229 EELTNASI
+229 QELTDASI

-249 TCIITNVAI
+249 TCIITNIAI
-258 ALIIWFGGI
+258 ALIIWFGGM
-267 NVNIGGLSQGD
+267 NVNIGELSQGD

-300 VIFTRASASAARIN
+300 VIFTRASASAQRIN
-314 EIFDTQTTVKDDKK
+314 EIFETKTSVT
-328 EEKPKAEND
+328 EEKAEKNPTAEND
-337 YAIEFR
+337 NAIEFR

-350 EGEALKD
+350 EGEALKNV
-357 ITFSLKKGETMGII
+357 TFSIKKGETLGII
-371 GGTGSGKSTLANLI
+371 GGTGSGKSTFVNLI
-385 PRFYDASEGEVLVK
+385 PRFYDATKGQVLVN
-399 GVDVK
+399 GIDVK
-404 KYGLEELRNMI
+404 KYEIETLREKI

-427 TLRSNMQWGKENASD
+427 SLRKNMQWGKEKATD
-442 EDIEKALKIAQ
+442 EEIIKALKIAQ

-465 DFDVSQGG
+465 DFDVAQGG

-488 ALVKHPDILILD
+488 ALVKQPDILILD

-512 NLRKELRE
+512 NLRKELKEQTRGM
-520 KTSDTTVVIV
+520 TVVIV

-541 KIIVLDE
+541 KIVVLDE
-548 GKCAGIGTH
+548 GECVGIGTH
-557 KELFDSCPEYRE
+557 QELYKNCSEYRE
-569 ICLSQLSEEEAV
+569 ICLSQLSAEEAV

>member
-1 MKGENILLRLA
+1 MLKLA
-12 RYLKHYRLQVTIG
+12 RYLKYYKLQVTIG

-32 AIFELIV
+32 AVFELIV

-52 NRDTGYIGQQGV
+52 NGDTNYIAKQGV
-64 LLVILGIT
+64 LLVILGVT

-144 PFLVVGAII
+144 PFLVVGAMI

-158 SIKLS
+158 SLKLS

-169 AVLIGLTLYLIMS
+169 AVLIGLTLYIIMS
-182 KSVPFFKVIQ
+182 KSVPFFKTIQ

-198 SLLSRENLR
+198 SLISRENLR

-216 RQEEDEKRFSHAA
+216 RQDEEEEKFSKAA
-229 EELTNASI
+229 QELTDASI

-249 TCIITNVAI
+249 TCIITNIAI
-258 ALIIWFGGI
+258 ALIIWFGGM
-267 NVNIGGLSQGD
+267 NVNIGELSQGD

-300 VIFTRASASAARIN
+300 VIFTRASASAQRIN
-314 EIFDTQTTVKDDKK
+314 EIFETKTSVT
-328 EEKPKAEND
+328 EEKAEKNPTAEND
-337 YAIEFR
+337 NAIEFR

-350 EGEALKD
+350 EGEALKNV
-357 ITFSLKKGETMGII
+357 TFSIKKGETLGII
-371 GGTGSGKSTLANLI
+371 GGTGSGKSTFVNLI
-385 PRFYDASEGEVLVK
+385 PRFYDATKGQVLVN
-399 GVDVK
+399 GIDVK
-404 KYGLEELRNMI
+404 KYEIETLREKI

-427 TLRSNMQWGKENASD
+427 SLRKNMQWGKEKATD
-442 EDIEKALKIAQ
+442 EEIIKALKIAQ

-465 DFDVSQGG
+465 DFDVAQGG

-488 ALVKHPDILILD
+488 ALVKQPDILILD

-512 NLRKELRE
+512 NLRKELKEQTRGM
-520 KTSDTTVVIV
+520 TVVIV

-541 KIIVLDE
+541 KIVVLDE
-548 GKCAGIGTH
+548 GECVGIGTH
-557 KELFDSCPEYRE
+557 QELYKNCSEYRE
-569 ICLSQLSEEEAV
+569 ICLSQLSAEEAV

>member
-1 MKGENILLRLA
+1 MLKLA
-12 RYLKHYRLQVTIG
+12 RYLKYYKLQVTIG

-32 AIFELIV
+32 AVFELIV

-52 NRDTGYIGQQGV
+52 NGDTNYIAKQGV
-64 LLVILGIT
+64 LLVILGVT

-111 DKIGTP
+111 DIIGTP

-144 PFLVVGAII
+144 PFLVVGAMI

-158 SIKLS
+158 SLKLS

-169 AVLIGLTLYLIMS
+169 AVLIGLTLYIIMS
-182 KSVPFFKVIQ
+182 KSVPFFKTIQ

-198 SLLSRENLR
+198 SLISRENLR

-216 RQEEDEKRFSHAA
+216 RQDEEEEKFSKAA
-229 EELTNASI
+229 QELTDASI

-249 TCIITNVAI
+249 TCIITNIAI
-258 ALIIWFGGI
+258 ALIIWFGGM
-267 NVNIGGLSQGD
+267 NVNIGELSQGD

-300 VIFTRASASAARIN
+300 VIFTRASASAQRIN
-314 EIFDTQTTVKDDKK
+314 EIFETKTSVT
-328 EEKPKAEND
+328 EEKAEKNPTAEND
-337 YAIEFR
+337 NAIEFR

-350 EGEALKD
+350 EGEALKNV
-357 ITFSLKKGETMGII
+357 TFSIKKGETLGII
-371 GGTGSGKSTLANLI
+371 GGTGSGKSTFVNLI
-385 PRFYDASEGEVLVK
+385 PRFYDATKGQVLVN

-404 KYGLEELRNMI
+404 KYEIETLREKI

-427 TLRSNMQWGKENASD
+427 SLRKNMQWGKEKATDD
-442 EDIEKALKIAQ
+442 EIIKALKIAQ
-453 SWDFVSKLPGKL
+453 SWDFVEKLPGKL
-465 DFDVSQGG
+465 DFDVAQGG

-488 ALVKHPDILILD
+488 ALVKQPDILILD

-512 NLRKELRE
+512 NLRKELKEQTRGM
-520 KTSDTTVVIV
+520 TVVIV

-541 KIIVLDE
+541 KIVVLDE
-548 GKCAGIGTH
+548 GECVGIGTH
-557 KELFDSCPEYRE
+557 QELYKNCSEYRE
-569 ICLSQLSEEEAV
+569 ICLSQLSAEEAV

>member
-1 MKGENILLRLA
+1 MLKLA
-12 RYLKHYRLQVTIG
+12 RYLKYYKLQVTIG

-32 AIFELIV
+32 AVFELIV

-52 NRDTGYIGQQGV
+52 NGDTNYIAKQGV
-64 LLVILGIT
+64 LLVILGVT

-144 PFLVVGAII
+144 PFLVVGAMI

-158 SIKLS
+158 SLKLS

-169 AVLIGLTLYLIMS
+169 AVLIGLTLYIIMS
-182 KSVPFFKVIQ
+182 KSVPFFKTIQ

-198 SLLSRENLR
+198 SLISRENLR

-216 RQEEDEKRFSHAA
+216 RQDEEEEKFSKAA
-229 EELTNASI
+229 QELTDASI

-249 TCIITNVAI
+249 TCIITNIAI
-258 ALIIWFGGI
+258 ALIIWFGGM
-267 NVNIGGLSQGD
+267 NVNIGDLSQGD

-300 VIFTRASASAARIN
+300 VIFTRASASAQRIN
-314 EIFDTQTTVKDDKK
+314 EIFETKTSVT
-328 EEKPKAEND
+328 EEKAEKNPTAEND
-337 YAIEFR
+337 NAIEFR

-350 EGEALKD
+350 EGEALKNV
-357 ITFSLKKGETMGII
+357 TFSIKKGETLGII
-371 GGTGSGKSTLANLI
+371 GGTGSGKSTFVNLI
-385 PRFYDASEGEVLVK
+385 PRFYDATKGQVLVN

-404 KYGLEELRNMI
+404 KYEIETLREKI

-427 TLRSNMQWGKENASD
+427 SLRKNMQWGKEKAID
-442 EDIEKALKIAQ
+442 EEIIKALKIAQ
-453 SWDFVSKLPGKL
+453 SWDFVEKLPGKL
-465 DFDVSQGG
+465 DFDVAQGG

-488 ALVKHPDILILD
+488 ALVKQPDILILD

-512 NLRKELRE
+512 NLRKELKEQTRGM
-520 KTSDTTVVIV
+520 TVVIV

-541 KIIVLDE
+541 KIVVLDE
-548 GKCAGIGTH
+548 GECVGIGTH
-557 KELFDSCPEYRE
+557 QELYKNCSEYRE
-569 ICLSQLSEEEAV
+569 ICLSQLSAEEAV

>member
-1 MKGENILLRLA
+1 M
-12 RYLKHYRLQVTIG
+12 
-25 PVFKLLE
+25 FKLLE
-32 AIFELIV
+32 AVFELIV

-52 NRDTGYIGQQGV
+52 NGDTNYIAKQGV
-64 LLVILGIT
+64 LLVILGVT

-111 DKIGTP
+111 DIIGTP

-144 PFLVVGAII
+144 PFLVVGAMI

-158 SIKLS
+158 SLKLS

-169 AVLIGLTLYLIMS
+169 AVLIGLTLYIIMS
-182 KSVPFFKVIQ
+182 KSVPFFKTIQ

-198 SLLSRENLR
+198 SLISRENLR

-216 RQEEDEKRFSHAA
+216 RQDEEEEKFSKAA
-229 EELTNASI
+229 QELTDASI

-249 TCIITNVAI
+249 TCIITNIAI
-258 ALIIWFGGI
+258 ALIIWFGGM
-267 NVNIGGLSQGD
+267 NVNIGELSQGD

-300 VIFTRASASAARIN
+300 VIFTRASASAQRIN
-314 EIFDTQTTVKDDKK
+314 EIFETKTSVT
-328 EEKPKAEND
+328 EEKAEKNPTAEND
-337 YAIEFR
+337 NAIEFR

-350 EGEALKD
+350 EGEALKNV
-357 ITFSLKKGETMGII
+357 TFSIKKGETLGII
-371 GGTGSGKSTLANLI
+371 GGTGSGKSTFVNLI
-385 PRFYDASEGEVLVK
+385 PRFYDATKGQVLVN

-404 KYGLEELRNMI
+404 KYEIETLREKI

-427 TLRSNMQWGKENASD
+427 SLRKNMQWGKEKATDD
-442 EDIEKALKIAQ
+442 EIIKALKIAQ
-453 SWDFVSKLPGKL
+453 SWDFVEKLPGKL
-465 DFDVSQGG
+465 DFDVAQGG

-488 ALVKHPDILILD
+488 ALVKQPDILILD

-512 NLRKELRE
+512 NLRKELKEQTR
-520 KTSDTTVVIV
+520 DMTVVIV

-541 KIIVLDE
+541 KIVVLDE
-548 GKCAGIGTH
+548 GECVGIGTH
-557 KELFDSCPEYRE
+557 QELYKNCSEYRE
-569 ICLSQLSEEEAV
+569 ICLSQLSAEEAV

>member
-1 MKGENILLRLA
+1 MLKLA
-12 RYLKHYRLQVTIG
+12 RYLKYYKLQVTIG

-32 AIFELIV
+32 AVFELIV

-52 NRDTGYIGQQGV
+52 NGDTNYIAKQGV
-64 LLVILGIT
+64 LLVILGVT

-111 DKIGTP
+111 DIIGTP

-144 PFLVVGAII
+144 PFLVVGAMI

-158 SIKLS
+158 SLKLS

-169 AVLIGLTLYLIMS
+169 AVLIGLTLYIIMS
-182 KSVPFFKVIQ
+182 KSVPFFKTIQ

-198 SLLSRENLR
+198 SLISRENLR

-216 RQEEDEKRFSHAA
+216 RQDEEEEKFSKAA
-229 EELTNASI
+229 QELTDASI

-249 TCIITNVAI
+249 TCIITNIAI
-258 ALIIWFGGI
+258 ALIIWFGGM
-267 NVNIGGLSQGD
+267 NVNIGELSQGD
-278 IIALVNY
+278 IISLVNY

-300 VIFTRASASAARIN
+300 VIFTRASASAQRIN
-314 EIFDTQTTVKDDKK
+314 EIFETKTSVT
-328 EEKPKAEND
+328 EEKAEKNPTAEND
-337 YAIEFR
+337 NAIEFR

-350 EGEALKD
+350 EGEALKNV
-357 ITFSLKKGETMGII
+357 TFSIKKGETLGII
-371 GGTGSGKSTLANLI
+371 GGTGSGKSTFVNLI
-385 PRFYDASEGEVLVK
+385 PRFYDATKGQVLVN

-404 KYGLEELRNMI
+404 KYEIETLRERI

-427 TLRSNMQWGKENASD
+427 SLRKNMQWGKEKATD
-442 EDIEKALKIAQ
+442 QEIIKALKIAQ
-453 SWDFVSKLPGKL
+453 SWDFVEKLPGKL
-465 DFDVSQGG
+465 DFDVAQGG

-488 ALVKHPDILILD
+488 ALVKQPDILILD

-512 NLRKELRE
+512 NLRKELKEQTRGM
-520 KTSDTTVVIV
+520 TVVIV

-541 KIIVLDE
+541 KIVVLDE
-548 GKCAGIGTH
+548 GECVGIGTH
-557 KELFDSCPEYRE
+557 QELYKNCSEYRE
-569 ICLSQLSEEEAV
+569 ICLSQLSAEEAV

>member
-1 MKGENILLRLA
+1 MLKLA
-12 RYLKHYRLQVTIG
+12 RYLKYYKLQVTIG

-32 AIFELIV
+32 AVFELIV
-39 PLIMANIIDIGVK
+39 PLIMANIIDIGVR
-52 NRDTGYIGQQGV
+52 NGDTNYIAKQGV
-64 LLVILGIT
+64 LLVILGVT

-144 PFLVVGAII
+144 PFLVVGAMI

-158 SIKLS
+158 SLKLS
-163 VIFFGA
+163 VIFSGA
-169 AVLIGLTLYLIMS
+169 AVLIGLTLYIIMS
-182 KSVPFFKVIQ
+182 KSVPFFKTIQ

-198 SLLSRENLR
+198 SLISRENLR

-216 RQEEDEKRFSHAA
+216 RQDEEEEKFSKAA
-229 EELTNASI
+229 QELTDASI

-249 TCIITNVAI
+249 TCIITNIAI
-258 ALIIWFGGI
+258 ALIIWFGGM
-267 NVNIGGLSQGD
+267 NVNIGELSQGD

-300 VIFTRASASAARIN
+300 VIFTRASASAQRIN
-314 EIFDTQTTVKDDKK
+314 EIFETKTSVT
-328 EEKPKAEND
+328 EEKAEKNPTAEND
-337 YAIEFR
+337 NAIEFR

-350 EGEALKD
+350 EGEALKNV
-357 ITFSLKKGETMGII
+357 TFSIKKGETLGII
-371 GGTGSGKSTLANLI
+371 GGTGSGKSTFVNLI
-385 PRFYDASEGEVLVK
+385 PRFYDATKGQVLVN
-399 GVDVK
+399 GIDVK
-404 KYGLEELRNMI
+404 KYEIETLREKI

-427 TLRSNMQWGKENASD
+427 SLRKNMQWGKEKATD
-442 EDIEKALKIAQ
+442 EEIIKALKIAQ
-453 SWDFVSKLPGKL
+453 SWDFVEKLPGKL
-465 DFDVSQGG
+465 DFDVAQGG

-488 ALVKHPDILILD
+488 ALVKQPDILILD

-512 NLRKELRE
+512 NLRKELKEQTRGM
-520 KTSDTTVVIV
+520 TVVIV

-541 KIIVLDE
+541 KIVVLDE
-548 GKCAGIGTH
+548 GECVGIGTH
-557 KELFDSCPEYRE
+557 QELYKNCSAYRE
-569 ICLSQLSEEEAV
+569 ICLSQLSAEEAV

>member
-1 MKGENILLRLA
+1 MLKLA
-12 RYLKHYRLQVTIG
+12 RYLKYYKLQVTIG

-52 NRDTGYIGQQGV
+52 NGDTNYIAKQGV
-64 LLVILGIT
+64 LLVILGVT

-81 YSASFASQGVGTI
+81 YSASFASQVVGTI

-144 PFLVVGAII
+144 PFLVVGAMI

-158 SIKLS
+158 SLKLS

-169 AVLIGLTLYLIMS
+169 AVLIGLTLYIIMS
-182 KSVPFFKVIQ
+182 KSVPSFKTIQ

-198 SLLSRENLR
+198 SLISRENLR

-216 RQEEDEKRFSHAA
+216 RQDEEEEKFSKAA
-229 EELTNASI
+229 QELTDASI

-249 TCIITNVAI
+249 TCIITNIAI
-258 ALIIWFGGI
+258 ALIIWFGGM
-267 NVNIGGLSQGD
+267 NVNIGELSQGD

-300 VIFTRASASAARIN
+300 VIFTRASASAQRIN
-314 EIFDTQTTVKDDKK
+314 EIFETKTSVT
-328 EEKPKAEND
+328 EEKAEKNPTAEND
-337 YAIEFR
+337 NAIEFR

-350 EGEALKD
+350 EGEALKNV
-357 ITFSLKKGETMGII
+357 TFSIKKGETLGII
-371 GGTGSGKSTLANLI
+371 GGTGSGKSTFVNLI
-385 PRFYDASEGEVLVK
+385 PRFYDATKGQVLVN
-399 GVDVK
+399 GIDVK
-404 KYGLEELRNMI
+404 KYEIETLREKI

-427 TLRSNMQWGKENASD
+427 SLRKNMQWGKEKATD
-442 EDIEKALKIAQ
+442 EEIIKALKIAQ

-465 DFDVSQGG
+465 DFDVAQGG

-488 ALVKHPDILILD
+488 ALVKQPDILILD

-512 NLRKELRE
+512 NLRKELKEQTRGM
-520 KTSDTTVVIV
+520 TVVIV

-541 KIIVLDE
+541 KIVVLDE
-548 GKCAGIGTH
+548 GECVGIGTH
-557 KELFDSCPEYRE
+557 QELYKNCSEYRE
-569 ICLSQLSEEEAV
+569 ICLSQLSAEEAV

>member
-1 MKGENILLRLA
+1 MLKLA
-12 RYLKHYRLQVTIG
+12 RYLKYYKLQVTIG

-52 NRDTGYIGQQGV
+52 NGDTNYIAKQGV
-64 LLVILGIT
+64 LLVILGVT

-144 PFLVVGAII
+144 PFLVVGAMI

-158 SIKLS
+158 SLKLS

-169 AVLIGLTLYLIMS
+169 AVIIGLTLYIIMS
-182 KSVPFFKVIQ
+182 KSVPFFKTIQ

-198 SLLSRENLR
+198 SLISRENLR

-216 RQEEDEKRFSHAA
+216 RQDEEEEKFSKAA
-229 EELTNASI
+229 QELTDASI

-249 TCIITNVAI
+249 TCIITNTAI
-258 ALIIWFGGI
+258 ALIIWFGGM
-267 NVNIGGLSQGD
+267 NVNIGELSQGD

-285 MTQIMLAMVVVADLV
+285 MTQIMLATVVVADLV
-300 VIFTRASASAARIN
+300 VIFTRASASAQRIN
-314 EIFDTQTTVKDDKK
+314 EIFETKTSVT
-328 EEKPKAEND
+328 EEKAEKNPTAEND
-337 YAIEFR
+337 NAIEFR

-350 EGEALKD
+350 EGEALKNV
-357 ITFSLKKGETMGII
+357 TFSIKKGETLGII
-371 GGTGSGKSTLANLI
+371 GGTGSGKSTFVNLI
-385 PRFYDASEGEVLVK
+385 PRFYDATKGQVLVN
-399 GVDVK
+399 GIDVK
-404 KYGLEELRNMI
+404 KYEIETLREKI

-427 TLRSNMQWGKENASD
+427 SLRKNMQWGKEKSTD
-442 EDIEKALKIAQ
+442 EEIIKALKIAR
-453 SWDFVSKLPGKL
+453 SWDFVEKLPGKL
-465 DFDVSQGG
+465 DFDVAQGG
-473 KNFSGGQRQRLTIAR
+473 KNFSGGQRQRLTIVR
-488 ALVKHPDILILD
+488 ALVKQPDILILD

-512 NLRKELRE
+512 NLRKELKEQTRGM
-520 KTSDTTVVIV
+520 TVVIV

-541 KIIVLDE
+541 KIVVLDE
-548 GKCAGIGTH
+548 GECVGIGTH
-557 KELFDSCPEYRE
+557 QELYKNCSEYRE
-569 ICLSQLSEEEAV
+569 ICLSQLSAEEAV

>member
-1 MKGENILLRLA
+1 MLKLA
-12 RYLKHYRLQVTIG
+12 RYLKYYKLQVTIG

-32 AIFELIV
+32 AVFELIV

-52 NRDTGYIGQQGV
+52 NGDTNYIAKQGV
-64 LLVILGIT
+64 LLVILGVT

-111 DKIGTP
+111 DIIGTP

-144 PFLVVGAII
+144 PFLAVGAMI

-158 SIKLS
+158 SLKLS

-169 AVLIGLTLYLIMS
+169 AVLIGLTLYIIMS
-182 KSVPFFKVIQ
+182 KSVPFFKTIQ

-198 SLLSRENLR
+198 SLISRENLR

-216 RQEEDEKRFSHAA
+216 RQDEEEEKFSKAA
-229 EELTNASI
+229 QELTDASI

-249 TCIITNVAI
+249 TCIITNIAI
-258 ALIIWFGGI
+258 ALIIWFGGM
-267 NVNIGGLSQGD
+267 NVNIGELSQGD

-300 VIFTRASASAARIN
+300 VIFTRASASAQRIN
-314 EIFDTQTTVKDDKK
+314 EIFETKTSVT
-328 EEKPKAEND
+328 EEKAEKNPTAEND
-337 YAIEFR
+337 NAIEFR

-350 EGEALKD
+350 EGEALKNV
-357 ITFSLKKGETMGII
+357 TFSIKKGETLGII
-371 GGTGSGKSTLANLI
+371 GGTGSGKSTFVNLI
-385 PRFYDASEGEVLVK
+385 PRFYDATKGQVLVN

-404 KYGLEELRNMI
+404 KYEIETLREKI

-427 TLRSNMQWGKENASD
+427 SLRKNMQWGKEKATD
-442 EDIEKALKIAQ
+442 QEIIKALKIAQ
-453 SWDFVSKLPGKL
+453 SWDFVEKLPGKL
-465 DFDVSQGG
+465 DFDVAQGG

-488 ALVKHPDILILD
+488 ALVKQPDILILD

-512 NLRKELRE
+512 NLRKELKEQTRGM
-520 KTSDTTVVIV
+520 TVVIV

-541 KIIVLDE
+541 KIVVLDE
-548 GKCAGIGTH
+548 GECVGIGTH
-557 KELFDSCPEYRE
+557 QELYKNCSEYRE
-569 ICLSQLSEEEAV
+569 ICLSQLSAEEAV

>member
-1 MKGENILLRLA
+1 MLKLA
-12 RYLKHYRLQVTIG
+12 RYLKYYKLQVTIG

-52 NRDTGYIGQQGV
+52 NGDTNYIAKQGV
-64 LLVILGIT
+64 LLVILGVT

-111 DKIGTP
+111 DIIGTP

-144 PFLVVGAII
+144 PFLVVGAMI

-158 SIKLS
+158 SLKLS

-169 AVLIGLTLYLIMS
+169 AALIGLTLYIIMS
-182 KSVPFFKVIQ
+182 KSVPFFKTIQ

-198 SLLSRENLR
+198 SLISRENLR

-216 RQEEDEKRFSHAA
+216 RQDEEEEKFSKAA
-229 EELTNASI
+229 QELTDASI

-249 TCIITNVAI
+249 TCIITNIAI
-258 ALIIWFGGI
+258 ALIIWFGGM
-267 NVNIGGLSQGD
+267 NVNIGELSQGD

-300 VIFTRASASAARIN
+300 VIFTRASASAQRIN
-314 EIFDTQTTVKDDKK
+314 EIFETKTSVT
-328 EEKPKAEND
+328 EEKAEKNPTAEND
-337 YAIEFR
+337 NAIEFR

-350 EGEALKD
+350 EGEALKNV
-357 ITFSLKKGETMGII
+357 TFSIKKGETLGII
-371 GGTGSGKSTLANLI
+371 GGTGSGKSTFVNLI
-385 PRFYDASEGEVLVK
+385 PRFYDATKGQVLVN

-404 KYGLEELRNMI
+404 KYEIETLREKI

-427 TLRSNMQWGKENASD
+427 SLRKNMQWGKEKATDD
-442 EDIEKALKIAQ
+442 EIIKALKIAQ
-453 SWDFVSKLPGKL
+453 SWDFVEKLPGKL
-465 DFDVSQGG
+465 DFDVAQGG

-488 ALVKHPDILILD
+488 ALVKQPDILILD

-512 NLRKELRE
+512 NLRKELKE
-520 KTSDTTVVIV
+520 QTSGMTVVIV

-541 KIIVLDE
+541 KIVVLDE
-548 GKCAGIGTH
+548 GECVGIGTH
-557 KELFDSCPEYRE
+557 QELYKNCSEYRE
-569 ICLSQLSEEEAV
+569 ICLSQLSAEEAV

>member
-1 MKGENILLRLA
+1 MLKLA
-12 RYLKHYRLQVTIG
+12 RYLKYYKLQVTIG

-52 NRDTGYIGQQGV
+52 NGDTNYIAKQGV
-64 LLVILGIT
+64 LLVILGVT

-111 DKIGTP
+111 DIIGTP

-144 PFLVVGAII
+144 PFLVVGAMI

-158 SIKLS
+158 SLKLS

-169 AVLIGLTLYLIMS
+169 AVLIGLTLYIIMS
-182 KSVPFFKVIQ
+182 KSVPFFKTIQ

-198 SLLSRENLR
+198 SLISRENLR

-216 RQEEDEKRFSHAA
+216 RQDEEEEKFSKAA
-229 EELTNASI
+229 QELTDASI

-249 TCIITNVAI
+249 TCIITNIAI
-258 ALIIWFGGI
+258 ALIIWFGGM
-267 NVNIGGLSQGD
+267 NVNIGELSQGD

-300 VIFTRASASAARIN
+300 VIFTRASASAQRIN
-314 EIFDTQTTVKDDKK
+314 EIFETKTSVT
-328 EEKPKAEND
+328 EEKAEKNPTAEND
-337 YAIEFR
+337 NAIEFR

-350 EGEALKD
+350 EGEALKNV
-357 ITFSLKKGETMGII
+357 TFSIKKGETLGII
-371 GGTGSGKSTLANLI
+371 GGTGSGKSTFVNLI
-385 PRFYDASEGEVLVK
+385 PRFYDATKGQVLVN

-404 KYGLEELRNMI
+404 KYEIETLREKI

-427 TLRSNMQWGKENASD
+427 SLRKNMQWGKEKATDD
-442 EDIEKALKIAQ
+442 EIIKALKIAQ
-453 SWDFVSKLPGKL
+453 SWDFVEKLPGKL
-465 DFDVSQGG
+465 DFDVAQGG

-488 ALVKHPDILILD
+488 ALVKQPDILILD

-512 NLRKELRE
+512 NLRKELKEQTRGM
-520 KTSDTTVVIV
+520 TVVIV

-541 KIIVLDE
+541 KIVVLDE
-548 GKCAGIGTH
+548 GECVGIGTH
-557 KELFDSCPEYRE
+557 QELYKNCSEYRE
-569 ICLSQLSEEEAV
+569 ICLSQLSAEEAV

>member
-1 MKGENILLRLA
+1 MLKLA
-12 RYLKHYRLQVTIG
+12 RYLKYYKLQVTIG

-32 AIFELIV
+32 AVFELIV

-52 NRDTGYIGQQGV
+52 NGDTNYIAKQGV
-64 LLVILGIT
+64 LLVILGVT

-111 DKIGTP
+111 DIIGTP

-144 PFLVVGAII
+144 PFLVVGAMI

-158 SIKLS
+158 SLKLS

-169 AVLIGLTLYLIMS
+169 AVLIGLTLYIIMS
-182 KSVPFFKVIQ
+182 KSVPFFKTIQ

-198 SLLSRENLR
+198 SLISRENLR

-216 RQEEDEKRFSHAA
+216 RQDEEEEKFSKAA
-229 EELTNASI
+229 QELTDASI

-249 TCIITNVAI
+249 TCIITNIAI
-258 ALIIWFGGI
+258 ALIIWFGGM
-267 NVNIGGLSQGD
+267 NVNIGELSQGD

-300 VIFTRASASAARIN
+300 VIFTKASASAQRIN
-314 EIFDTQTTVKDDKK
+314 EIFETKTSVT
-328 EEKPKAEND
+328 EEKAEKNPTAEND
-337 YAIEFR
+337 NAIEFR

-350 EGEALKD
+350 EGEALKNV
-357 ITFSLKKGETMGII
+357 TFSIKKGETLGII
-371 GGTGSGKSTLANLI
+371 GGTGSGKSTFVNLI
-385 PRFYDASEGEVLVK
+385 PRFYDATKGQVLVN

-404 KYGLEELRNMI
+404 KYEIETLREKI

-427 TLRSNMQWGKENASD
+427 SLRKNMQWGKEKATDD
-442 EDIEKALKIAQ
+442 EIIKALKIAQ
-453 SWDFVSKLPGKL
+453 SWDFVEKLPGKL
-465 DFDVSQGG
+465 DFDVAQGG

-488 ALVKHPDILILD
+488 ALVKQPDILILD

-512 NLRKELRE
+512 NLRKELKEQTR
-520 KTSDTTVVIV
+520 DMTVVIV

-541 KIIVLDE
+541 KIVVLDE
-548 GKCAGIGTH
+548 GECVGIGTH
-557 KELFDSCPEYRE
+557 QELYKNCSEYRE
-569 ICLSQLSEEEAV
+569 ICLSQLSAEEAV

>member
-1 MKGENILLRLA
+1 MLKLA
-12 RYLKHYRLQVTIG
+12 RYLKYYKLQVTIG

-52 NRDTGYIGQQGV
+52 NGDTNYIAKQGV
-64 LLVILGIT
+64 LLVILGVT

-144 PFLVVGAII
+144 PFLVVGAMI

-158 SIKLS
+158 SLKLS

-169 AVLIGLTLYLIMS
+169 AVIIGLTLYIIMS
-182 KSVPFFKVIQ
+182 KSVPFFKTIQ

-198 SLLSRENLR
+198 SLISRENLR

-216 RQEEDEKRFSHAA
+216 RQDEEEEKFSKAA
-229 EELTNASI
+229 QELTDASI

-249 TCIITNVAI
+249 TCIITNTAI
-258 ALIIWFGGI
+258 ALIIWFGGM
-267 NVNIGGLSQGD
+267 NVNIGELSQGD

-285 MTQIMLAMVVVADLV
+285 MTQIMLATVVVADLV
-300 VIFTRASASAARIN
+300 VIFTRASASAQRIN
-314 EIFDTQTTVKDDKK
+314 EIFETKTSVT
-328 EEKPKAEND
+328 EEKAEKNPTAEND
-337 YAIEFR
+337 NAIEFR

-350 EGEALKD
+350 EGEALKNV
-357 ITFSLKKGETMGII
+357 TFSIKKGETLGII
-371 GGTGSGKSTLANLI
+371 GGTGSGKSTFVNLI
-385 PRFYDASEGEVLVK
+385 PRFYDATKGQVLVN
-399 GVDVK
+399 GIDVK
-404 KYGLEELRNMI
+404 KYEIETLREKI

-427 TLRSNMQWGKENASD
+427 SLRKNMQWGKEKATD
-442 EDIEKALKIAQ
+442 EEIIKALKIAR
-453 SWDFVSKLPGKL
+453 SWDFVEKLPGKL
-465 DFDVSQGG
+465 DFDVAQGG

-488 ALVKHPDILILD
+488 ALVKQPDILILD

-512 NLRKELRE
+512 NLRKELKEQTRGM
-520 KTSDTTVVIV
+520 TVVIV

-541 KIIVLDE
+541 KIVVLDE
-548 GKCAGIGTH
+548 GECVGIGTH
-557 KELFDSCPEYRE
+557 QELYKNCSEYRE
-569 ICLSQLSEEEAV
+569 ICLSQLSAEEAV

>member
-1 MKGENILLRLA
+1 MLKLA
-12 RYLKHYRLQVTIG
+12 RYLKYYKLQVTIG

-32 AIFELIV
+32 AVFELIV

-52 NRDTGYIGQQGV
+52 NGDTNYIAKQGV
-64 LLVILGIT
+64 LLVILGVT

-144 PFLVVGAII
+144 PLLVVGAMI

-158 SIKLS
+158 SLKLS

-169 AVLIGLTLYLIMS
+169 AVLIGLTLYIIMS
-182 KSVPFFKVIQ
+182 KSVPFFKTIQ

-198 SLLSRENLR
+198 SLISRENLR

-216 RQEEDEKRFSHAA
+216 RQDEEEEKFSKAA
-229 EELTNASI
+229 QELTDASI

-249 TCIITNVAI
+249 TCIITNIAI
-258 ALIIWFGGI
+258 ALIIWFGGM
-267 NVNIGGLSQGD
+267 NVNIGELSQGD

-300 VIFTRASASAARIN
+300 VIFTRASASAQRIN
-314 EIFDTQTTVKDDKK
+314 EIFETKTSVT
-328 EEKPKAEND
+328 EEKAEKNPTAEND
-337 YAIEFR
+337 NAIEFR

-350 EGEALKD
+350 EGEALKNV
-357 ITFSLKKGETMGII
+357 TFSIKKGETLGII
-371 GGTGSGKSTLANLI
+371 GGTGSGKSTFVNLI
-385 PRFYDASEGEVLVK
+385 PRFYDATKGQVLVN
-399 GVDVK
+399 GIDVK
-404 KYGLEELRNMI
+404 KYGIETLREKI

-427 TLRSNMQWGKENASD
+427 SLRKNMQWGKEKATD
-442 EDIEKALKIAQ
+442 EEIIKALKIAQ

-465 DFDVSQGG
+465 DFDVAQGG

-488 ALVKHPDILILD
+488 ALVKQPDILILD

-512 NLRKELRE
+512 NLRKELKEQTRGM
-520 KTSDTTVVIV
+520 TVVIV

-541 KIIVLDE
+541 KIVVLDE
-548 GKCAGIGTH
+548 GECVGIGTH
-557 KELFDSCPEYRE
+557 QELYKNCSEYRE
-569 ICLSQLSEEEAV
+569 ICLSQLSAEEAV

>member
-1 MKGENILLRLA
+1 MLKLA
-12 RYLKHYRLQVTIG
+12 RYLKYYKLQVTIG

-32 AIFELIV
+32 AVFELIV
-39 PLIMANIIDIGVK
+39 PLIMANIIDIGVR
-52 NRDTGYIGQQGV
+52 NGDTNYIAKQGV
-64 LLVILGIT
+64 LLVILGVT

-144 PFLVVGAII
+144 PFLVVGAMI

-158 SIKLS
+158 SLKLS
-163 VIFFGA
+163 VIFSGA
-169 AVLIGLTLYLIMS
+169 AVLIGLTLYIIMS
-182 KSVPFFKVIQ
+182 KSVPFFKTIQ

-198 SLLSRENLR
+198 SLISRENLR

-216 RQEEDEKRFSHAA
+216 RQDEEEEKFSKAA
-229 EELTNASI
+229 QELTDASI

-249 TCIITNVAI
+249 TCIITNIAI
-258 ALIIWFGGI
+258 ALIIRFGGM
-267 NVNIGGLSQGD
+267 NVNIGELSQGD

-300 VIFTRASASAARIN
+300 VIFTRASASAQRIN
-314 EIFDTQTTVKDDKK
+314 EIFETKTSVT
-328 EEKPKAEND
+328 EEKAEKNPTAEND
-337 YAIEFR
+337 NAIEFR

-350 EGEALKD
+350 EGEALKNV
-357 ITFSLKKGETMGII
+357 TFSIKKGETLGII
-371 GGTGSGKSTLANLI
+371 GGTGSGKSTFVNLI
-385 PRFYDASEGEVLVK
+385 PRFYDATKGQVLVN
-399 GVDVK
+399 GIDVK
-404 KYGLEELRNMI
+404 KYGIETLREKI

-427 TLRSNMQWGKENASD
+427 SLRKNMQWGKEKATD
-442 EDIEKALKIAQ
+442 EEIIKALKIAQ
-453 SWDFVSKLPGKL
+453 SWDFVEKLPGKL
-465 DFDVSQGG
+465 DFDVAQGG

-488 ALVKHPDILILD
+488 ALVKQPDILILD

-512 NLRKELRE
+512 NLRKELKEQTRGM
-520 KTSDTTVVIV
+520 TVVIV

-541 KIIVLDE
+541 KIVVLDE
-548 GKCAGIGTH
+548 GECVGIGTH
-557 KELFDSCPEYRE
+557 QELYKNCSEYRE
-569 ICLSQLSEEEAV
+569 ICLSQLSAEEAV

>member
-1 MKGENILLRLA
+1 MLKLA
-12 RYLKHYRLQVTIG
+12 RYLKYYKLQVTIG

-32 AIFELIV
+32 AVFELIV

-52 NRDTGYIGQQGV
+52 NGDTNYIAKQGV
-64 LLVILGIT
+64 LLVILGVT

-144 PFLVVGAII
+144 PFLVVGAMI

-158 SIKLS
+158 SLKLS

-169 AVLIGLTLYLIMS
+169 AVLIGLTLYIIMS
-182 KSVPFFKVIQ
+182 KSVPFFKTIQ

-198 SLLSRENLR
+198 SLISRENLR

-216 RQEEDEKRFSHAA
+216 RQDEEEERFSKAA
-229 EELTNASI
+229 QELTDASI

-249 TCIITNVAI
+249 TCIITNIAI
-258 ALIIWFGGI
+258 ALIIWFGGM
-267 NVNIGGLSQGD
+267 NVNIGELSQGD

-300 VIFTRASASAARIN
+300 VIFTRASASAQRIN
-314 EIFDTQTTVKDDKK
+314 EIFETKTSVT
-328 EEKPKAEND
+328 EEKAEKNPTAEND
-337 YAIEFR
+337 NAIEFR

-350 EGEALKD
+350 EGEALKNV
-357 ITFSLKKGETMGII
+357 TFSIKKGETLGII
-371 GGTGSGKSTLANLI
+371 GGTGSGKSTFVNLI
-385 PRFYDASEGEVLVK
+385 PRFYDATKGQVLVN
-399 GVDVK
+399 GIDVK
-404 KYGLEELRNMI
+404 KYEIETLREKI

-427 TLRSNMQWGKENASD
+427 SLRKNMQWGKEKATD
-442 EDIEKALKIAQ
+442 EEIIKALKIAQ

-465 DFDVSQGG
+465 DFDVAQGG

-488 ALVKHPDILILD
+488 ALVKQPDILILD

-512 NLRKELRE
+512 NLRKELKEQTRGM
-520 KTSDTTVVIV
+520 TVVIV

-541 KIIVLDE
+541 KIVVLDE
-548 GKCAGIGTH
+548 GECVGIGTH
-557 KELFDSCPEYRE
+557 QELYKNCSEYRE
-569 ICLSQLSEEEAV
+569 ICLSQLSAEEAV

>member
-1 MKGENILLRLA
+1 MLKLA
-12 RYLKHYRLQVTIG
+12 RYLKYYKLQVTIG

-52 NRDTGYIGQQGV
+52 NGDTNYIAKQGV
-64 LLVILGIT
+64 LLVILGVT

-111 DKIGTP
+111 DIIGTP

-144 PFLVVGAII
+144 PFLVVGAMI

-158 SIKLS
+158 SLKLS

-169 AVLIGLTLYLIMS
+169 AVLIGLTLYIIMS
-182 KSVPFFKVIQ
+182 KSVPFFKTIQ

-198 SLLSRENLR
+198 SLISRENLR

-216 RQEEDEKRFSHAA
+216 RQDEEKEKFSKAA
-229 EELTNASI
+229 QELTDASI

-249 TCIITNVAI
+249 TCIITNIAI
-258 ALIIWFGGI
+258 ALIIWFGGM
-267 NVNIGGLSQGD
+267 NVNIGDLSQGD

-300 VIFTRASASAARIN
+300 VIFTRASASAQRIN
-314 EIFDTQTTVKDDKK
+314 EIFETKTSVT
-328 EEKPKAEND
+328 EEKAEKNPTAEND
-337 YAIEFR
+337 NAIEFR

-350 EGEALKD
+350 EGEALKNV
-357 ITFSLKKGETMGII
+357 TFSIKKGETLGII
-371 GGTGSGKSTLANLI
+371 GGTGSGKSTFVNLI
-385 PRFYDASEGEVLVK
+385 PRFYDATKGQVLVN

-404 KYGLEELRNMI
+404 KYEIETLRERI

-427 TLRSNMQWGKENASD
+427 SLRKNMQWGKEKATD
-442 EDIEKALKIAQ
+442 QEIIKALKIAQ
-453 SWDFVSKLPGKL
+453 SWDFVEKLPGKL
-465 DFDVSQGG
+465 DFDVAQGG

-488 ALVKHPDILILD
+488 ALVKQPDILILD

-512 NLRKELRE
+512 NLRKELKEQTRGM
-520 KTSDTTVVIV
+520 TVVIV

-541 KIIVLDE
+541 KIVVLDE
-548 GKCAGIGTH
+548 GECVGIGTH
-557 KELFDSCPEYRE
+557 QELYKNCSEYRE
-569 ICLSQLSEEEAV
+569 ICLSQLSAEEAV

>member
-1 MKGENILLRLA
+1 MLKLA
-12 RYLKHYRLQVTIG
+12 RYLKYYKLQVTIG

-32 AIFELIV
+32 AVFELIV

-52 NRDTGYIGQQGV
+52 NGDTNYIAKQGV
-64 LLVILGIT
+64 LLVILGVT

-111 DKIGTP
+111 DIIGTP

-144 PFLVVGAII
+144 PFLVVGAMI

-158 SIKLS
+158 SLKLS

-169 AVLIGLTLYLIMS
+169 AVLIGLTLYIIMS
-182 KSVPFFKVIQ
+182 KSVPFFKTIQ

-198 SLLSRENLR
+198 SLISRENLR

-216 RQEEDEKRFSHAA
+216 RQDEEEEKFSKAA
-229 EELTNASI
+229 QELTDASI

-249 TCIITNVAI
+249 TCIITNIAI
-258 ALIIWFGGI
+258 ALIIWFGGM
-267 NVNIGGLSQGD
+267 NVNIGDLSQGD

-300 VIFTRASASAARIN
+300 VIFTRASASAQRIN
-314 EIFDTQTTVKDDKK
+314 EIFETKTSVT
-328 EEKPKAEND
+328 EEKAEKNPTAEND
-337 YAIEFR
+337 NAIEFR

-350 EGEALKD
+350 EGEALKNV
-357 ITFSLKKGETMGII
+357 TFSIKKGETLGII
-371 GGTGSGKSTLANLI
+371 GGTGSGKSTFVNLI
-385 PRFYDASEGEVLVK
+385 PRFYDATKGQVLVN

-404 KYGLEELRNMI
+404 KYEIETLREKI

-427 TLRSNMQWGKENASD
+427 SLRKNMQWGKEKATD
-442 EDIEKALKIAQ
+442 QEIIKALKIAQ
-453 SWDFVSKLPGKL
+453 SWDFVEKLPGKL
-465 DFDVSQGG
+465 DFDVAQGG

-488 ALVKHPDILILD
+488 ALVKQPDILILD

-512 NLRKELRE
+512 NLRKELKEQTRGM
-520 KTSDTTVVIV
+520 TVVIV

-541 KIIVLDE
+541 KIVVLDE
-548 GKCAGIGTH
+548 GECVGIGTH
-557 KELFDSCPEYRE
+557 QELYKNCSEYRE
-569 ICLSQLSEEEAV
+569 ICLSQLSAEEAV

>member
-1 MKGENILLRLA
+1 MLKLA
-12 RYLKHYRLQVTIG
+12 RYLKYYKLQVTIG

-52 NRDTGYIGQQGV
+52 NGDTNYIAKQGV
-64 LLVILGIT
+64 LLVILGVT

-111 DKIGTP
+111 DIIGTP

-144 PFLVVGAII
+144 PFLVVGAMI

-158 SIKLS
+158 SLKLS

-169 AVLIGLTLYLIMS
+169 AVLIGLTLYIIMS
-182 KSVPFFKVIQ
+182 KSVPFFKTIQ

-198 SLLSRENLR
+198 SLISRENLR

-216 RQEEDEKRFSHAA
+216 RQDEEEEKFSKAA
-229 EELTNASI
+229 QELTDASI

-249 TCIITNVAI
+249 TCIITNIAI
-258 ALIIWFGGI
+258 ALIIWFGGM
-267 NVNIGGLSQGD
+267 NVNIGELSQGD

-300 VIFTRASASAARIN
+300 VIFTRASASAQRIN
-314 EIFDTQTTVKDDKK
+314 EIFETKTSVT
-328 EEKPKAEND
+328 EEKAEKNPTAEND
-337 YAIEFR
+337 NAIEFR

-350 EGEALKD
+350 EGEALKNV
-357 ITFSLKKGETMGII
+357 TFSIKKGETLGII
-371 GGTGSGKSTLANLI
+371 GGTGSGKSTFVNLI
-385 PRFYDASEGEVLVK
+385 PRFYDATKGQVLVN

-404 KYGLEELRNMI
+404 KYEIETLREKI

-427 TLRSNMQWGKENASD
+427 SLRKNMQWGKEKATDD
-442 EDIEKALKIAQ
+442 EIIKALKIAQ
-453 SWDFVSKLPGKL
+453 SWDFVEKLPGKL
-465 DFDVSQGG
+465 DFDVAQGG

-488 ALVKHPDILILD
+488 ALVKQPDILILD

-512 NLRKELRE
+512 NLRKELKEQTR
-520 KTSDTTVVIV
+520 DMTVVIV

-541 KIIVLDE
+541 KIVVLDE
-548 GKCAGIGTH
+548 GECVGIGTH
-557 KELFDSCPEYRE
+557 QELYKNCSEYRE
-569 ICLSQLSEEEAV
+569 ICLSQLSAEEAV